1 MSIHQDYQATNS
13 EPSSLSQFPAATPLR
28 LSDELIGQ
36 IAKLVQLAMLTG
48 TSVVDQIRGMQ
59 VEADASTGEVT
70 LHKDYVEGFN
80 GYLQSLLEQA
90 EALAE
95 EFATSSKESATDLDL
110 N

>member
-1 MSIHQDYQATNS
+1 MAINDYYKTRP
-13 EPSSLSQFPAATPLR
+13 ETESSLSTFPPAQALR

-59 VEADASTGEVT
+59 VEASALTGEVS

-80 GYLQSLLEQA
+80 GYLQALLAQA
-90 EALAE
+90 ETLAE
-95 EFATSSKESATDLDL
+95 EYAESAKL
-110 N
+110 NGQNTPSN